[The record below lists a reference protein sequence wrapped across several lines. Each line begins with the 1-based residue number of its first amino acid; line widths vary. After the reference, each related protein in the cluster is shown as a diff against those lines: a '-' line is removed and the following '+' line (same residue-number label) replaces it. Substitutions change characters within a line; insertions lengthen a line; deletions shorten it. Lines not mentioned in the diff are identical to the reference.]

1 MALQMLK
8 GLDFLHRVCHI
19 IHTDLKPEN
28 VLLDL
33 PTKSHTTPSAASLHT
48 QSKEYSHTD
57 ASNANNR
64 VMGTKHTT
72 IQNTTTCK

>member
-33 PTKSHTTPSAASLHT
+33 PTKAHTPPSHIQP
-48 QSKEYSHTD
+48 KEYSHTD
-57 ASNANNR
+57 ASSANSR
-64 VMGTKHTT
+64 IIGTRLLST
-72 IQNTTTCK
+72 QNTITCK